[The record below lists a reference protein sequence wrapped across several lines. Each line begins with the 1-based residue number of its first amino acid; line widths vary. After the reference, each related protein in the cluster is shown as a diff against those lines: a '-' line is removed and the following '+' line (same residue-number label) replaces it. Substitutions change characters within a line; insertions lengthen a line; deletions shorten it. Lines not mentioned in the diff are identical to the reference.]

1 MIDEK
6 SFNKIASI
14 FLIVVLAILT
24 FFIIRPILISSIFAL
39 ILAFIFYPVYR
50 KVYSWTKNKN
60 LSALLICLVLL
71 TIIILPLLF
80 FIPMLVKQTFNVYT
94 LMQKEDF
101 LAPLHALFNKFFSSQ
116 ELSNDLIVS
125 VNSFTSKIASSFLNK
140 FTDILLSSPTILLHG
155 LLILFVFFFGL
166 RYGEKFV
173 AYIQSMSP
181 LSKESEKKVFKQFKD
196 ITHSVIFGQ
205 IIVGIVQGIVTGFAL
220 FIFKVPN
227 ALILTLVAT
236 FVGIL
241 PIIGPWLVWVP
252 VDVYLFMTGRTTA
265 GFGLLI
271 YGLIVVSWVD
281 TIIRPLIVSKKTKIN
296 SAIILVSMLGGLFV
310 FGVLGLIIGPLI
322 IAYLLLLLEYYR
334 DTKDKKSK
342 SLFIQKAK

>member
-166 RYGEKFV
+166 RDGEKFV